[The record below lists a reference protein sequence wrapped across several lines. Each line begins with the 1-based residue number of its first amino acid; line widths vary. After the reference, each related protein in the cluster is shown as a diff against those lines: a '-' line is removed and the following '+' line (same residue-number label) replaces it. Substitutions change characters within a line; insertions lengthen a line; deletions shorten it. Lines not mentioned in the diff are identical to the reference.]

1 MVLRIA
7 LGMEEIQRYR
17 MSKKTEIKKQAN
29 MQSDNIEMTKF
40 SQGVTYGG
48 SLDLENGMSD
58 MTYSF
63 GDVGQLDLFS
73 EEEMREKYP
82 ALKQAKRSTLSSRRD
97 VDMTRKFTFRN
108 SGKVMDFLPIF
119 ASNMDGVGT
128 FSMAK
133 QMQKHKMMTVIT
145 KSTTIGEWRAAAG
158 TGIRMQSLS
167 VCTGTNVMWDGEA
180 QDWKTMQQVLKSFPD
195 VKMITIDV
203 ANAYHQNM
211 VDFIKKVRDEYPD
224 KVIIAGNVVTPEMT
238 EELIINGAD
247 VVKIGIGPGS
257 VCTTRTM
264 TGVGVPQ
271 FSAIV
276 DCSDAANGV
285 GGHIMADGG
294 CVYPGDIAKAFGGG
308 AHMVMIGGML
318 AGHAESEQKVVDGK
332 IEFYGM
338 SSDRAREK
346 HGKRKDGYRGNE
358 GRLISLPYRG
368 PVEPTLEDILGGVRS
383 ACTYIGARRLKD
395 MAKCASFVTTNNVIN
410 RVYEKYTK

>member
-1 MVLRIA
+1 MRIDNTPKLNFDDVL
-7 LGMEEIQRYR
+7 
-17 MSKKTEIKKQAN
+17 
-29 MQSDNIEMTKF
+29 
-40 SQGVTYGG
+40 
-48 SLDLENGMSD
+48 
-58 MTYSF
+58 
-63 GDVGQLDLFS
+63 
-73 EEEMREKYP
+73 
-82 ALKQAKRSTLSSRRD
+82 LKPKRSTLTSRKD
-97 VDMTRKFTFRN
+97 VDMTRKFEFRN
-108 SGKVMDFLPIF
+108 SKKVMNFTPIF

-133 QMQKHKMMTVIT
+133 VLQDYKMMTVIT
-145 KSTTIGEWRAAAG
+145 KTTTPEQWKEAVGSGLRL
-158 TGIRMQSLS
+158 QSVS
-167 VCTGTNVMWDGEA
+167 VCTGTNKVFDDNA
-180 QDWKTMQQVLKSFPD
+180 RDYKNMQEVLKMFPD
-195 VKMITIDV
+195 IKMITIDV

-211 VDFIKKVRDEYPD
+211 VGFVEKVRKEYPE
-224 KVIIAGNVVTPEMT
+224 KVIVAGNVVTPEMV

-276 DCSDAANGV
+276 ECADAANGV

-294 CVYPGDIAKAFGGG
+294 CVHPGDISKALGGG
-308 AHMVMIGGML
+308 AHMVMVGGML
-318 AGHAESEQKVVDGK
+318 AGHDESEQEVKDGK

-338 SSDRAREK
+338 SSDRAREI

-368 PVEPTLEDILGGVRS
+368 PVANTIEDILGGVRS

-410 RVYEKYTK
+410 KVYEQYTK

>member
-1 MVLRIA
+1 MRINYDAKLNFEDVL
-7 LGMEEIQRYR
+7 LQ
-17 MSKKTEIKKQAN
+17 
-29 MQSDNIEMTKF
+29 
-40 SQGVTYGG
+40 
-48 SLDLENGMSD
+48 
-58 MTYSF
+58 
-63 GDVGQLDLFS
+63 
-73 EEEMREKYP
+73 P
-82 ALKQAKRSTLSSRRD
+82 KRSTLSSRKD
-97 VDMTRKFTFRN
+97 VDMTRNFTFRN
-108 SGKVMDFLPIF
+108 SGKQMNFLPIF

-133 QMQKHKMMTVIT
+133 VLQEYKMMTVIT
-145 KSTTIGEWRAAAG
+145 KTTGIQEWRKAVG
-158 TGIRMQSLS
+158 NGVRLQSVS
-167 VCTGTNVMWDGEA
+167 VCTGTNVMWDKEA
-180 QDWKTMQQVLKSFPD
+180 QDWATMQEVLKSFPD
-195 VKMITIDV
+195 IKMITVDV

-211 VDFIKKVRDEYPD
+211 VDFIKKIRDEYPT
-224 KVIIAGNVVTPEMT
+224 KIIIAGNVVTPEMT

-271 FSAIV
+271 FSAIL
-276 DCSDAANGV
+276 DCADAANGV
-285 GGHIMADGG
+285 DGHIMADGG

-318 AGHAESEQKVVDGK
+318 AGHDESEQQVVDGK
-332 IEFYGM
+332 VEFYGM

-368 PVEPTLEDILGGVRS
+368 PVQNTVEDILGGVRS

-395 MAKCASFVTTNNVIN
+395 MPKCASFVTTNNVIN
-410 RVYEKYTK
+410 RVYEKYDK

>member
-1 MVLRIA
+1 MRINYDAKLNFEDVL
-7 LGMEEIQRYR
+7 LQ
-17 MSKKTEIKKQAN
+17 
-29 MQSDNIEMTKF
+29 
-40 SQGVTYGG
+40 
-48 SLDLENGMSD
+48 
-58 MTYSF
+58 
-63 GDVGQLDLFS
+63 
-73 EEEMREKYP
+73 P
-82 ALKQAKRSTLSSRRD
+82 KRSTLSSRKD
-97 VDMTRKFTFRN
+97 VDMTRNFTFRN
-108 SGKVMDFLPIF
+108 SGKQMNFLPIF

-133 QMQKHKMMTVIT
+133 VLQDYKMMTVIT
-145 KSTTIGEWRAAAG
+145 KTTGIEEWRKAVG
-158 TGIRMQSLS
+158 NGVRLQSVS
-167 VCTGTNVMWDGEA
+167 VCTGTNVMWDKEA
-180 QDWKTMQQVLKSFPD
+180 QDWKTMQEVLKSFPD
-195 VKMITIDV
+195 IKMITVDV

-211 VDFIKKVRDEYPD
+211 VDFIKKIRDEYPT
-224 KVIIAGNVVTPEMT
+224 KIIVAGNVVTPEMT

-271 FSAIV
+271 FSAIL
-276 DCSDAANGV
+276 DCADAANGV
-285 GGHIMADGG
+285 DGHIMADGG
-294 CVYPGDIAKAFGGG
+294 CVFPGDIAKAFGGG

-318 AGHAESEQKVVDGK
+318 AGHDESEQQVVDGK

-368 PVEPTLEDILGGVRS
+368 PVKGTVEDILGGVRS

-395 MAKCASFVTTNNVIN
+395 MPKCASFVTTNNVQN
-410 RVYEKYTK
+410 QVYERYTK

>member
-1 MVLRIA
+1 MRIDNTPKLNFDDVL
-7 LGMEEIQRYR
+7 
-17 MSKKTEIKKQAN
+17 
-29 MQSDNIEMTKF
+29 
-40 SQGVTYGG
+40 
-48 SLDLENGMSD
+48 
-58 MTYSF
+58 
-63 GDVGQLDLFS
+63 
-73 EEEMREKYP
+73 
-82 ALKQAKRSTLSSRRD
+82 LKPKRSTLTSRKD
-97 VDMTRKFTFRN
+97 VDMTRKFEFRN
-108 SGKVMDFLPIF
+108 SKKVMNFTPIF

-133 QMQKHKMMTVIT
+133 VLQEYKMMTVIT
-145 KSTTIGEWRAAAG
+145 KTTTPEQWKQAVGSGLRL
-158 TGIRMQSLS
+158 QSVS
-167 VCTGTNVMWDGEA
+167 VCTGTNKVFDDNA
-180 QDWKTMQQVLKSFPD
+180 TDYKNMQEVLKMFPD
-195 VKMITIDV
+195 IKMITIDV

-211 VDFIKKVRDEYPD
+211 VGFVQKVREEYPE
-224 KVIIAGNVVTPEMT
+224 KVIVAGNVVTPEMV

-276 DCSDAANGV
+276 ECADAANGV

-294 CVYPGDIAKAFGGG
+294 CVHPGDISKALGGG
-308 AHMVMIGGML
+308 AHMVMVGGML
-318 AGHAESEQKVVDGK
+318 AGHDESEQEVKDGR

-338 SSDRAREK
+338 SSDRAREV

-368 PVEPTLEDILGGVRS
+368 PVANTIEDILGGVRS

-410 RVYEKYTK
+410 KVYEQYTK